1 MVALQKKYAGKP
13 LAILAFPCNQ
23 FASQEPHSN
32 TVIEKFARGKG
43 YSGPLFAKSIV
54 NGVCEDSDCSPN
66 SEKCCTANDQVWHFL
81 TQESREVA
89 GTVPWNFEKYLINK
103 EGLAVKKWSAM
114 YSPTSMEADIDN
126 LLAH

>member
-43 YSGPLFAKSIV
+43 YVSAVDLSSGR
-54 NGVCEDSDCSPN
+54 VCRVQGADC
-66 SEKCCTANDQVWHFL
+66 
-81 TQESREVA
+81 
-89 GTVPWNFEKYLINK
+89 
-103 EGLAVKKWSAM
+103 
-114 YSPTSMEADIDN
+114 
-126 LLAH
+126 